1 MKAISILLL
10 VLAFAVL
17 SNALY
22 VTERQYQREFSK
34 YVKSFGKK
42 YTVDEFF
49 TRFEIFKQNLDIIE
63 LHNAAN
69 PTSTMGIN
77 QFADLASDEM
87 ANRYN
92 GFRPSMKKT
101 YNYATFSKQQLAQAA
116 LANSNGASLD
126 WRDSGAVTA
135 VKDQGQCGSCW
146 SFSATGSIEGAVQIK
161 SGKLI
166 SLSEQQLMDCS
177 RAEGDDSCEG
187 GLMDDAFQ
195 FVLDNKGICTETDY
209 PYVAKDETPCRTTCK
224 SASTITGFKD
234 VAYDPSHPNDET
246 ALMAAVLVGP
256 VSIAIEADQ
265 AVFQLYTGGVI
276 TSKACGTNLDHGVLI
291 VGFGTDN
298 ATNVDYWLVKNSWGA
313 AWGEKGYVRLARNM
327 NECGLNMM
335 SSYPVA

>member
-1 MKAISILLL
+1 MKAVSILLL
-10 VLAFAVL
+10 VLALAVL

-22 VTERQYQREFSK
+22 ITERQYQREFSK

-49 TRFEIFKQNLDIIE
+49 TRFEIFKQNLDLIE

-69 PTSTMGIN
+69 PTSTIGVN
-77 QFADLASDEM
+77 QFADLSSDEM
-87 ANRYN
+87 ANKLN
-92 GFRPSMKKT
+92 GFRPSLKKSF
-101 YNYATFSKQQLAQAA
+101 NYATFSKEELARAA
-116 LANSNGASLD
+116 LANSNAASLD
-126 WRDSGAVTA
+126 WRTVGAVTG

-161 SGKLI
+161 TGSLI

-177 RAEGDDSCEG
+177 KPEGDDSCEG

-195 FVLDNKGICTETDY
+195 FVLDNKGICTEMDY
-209 PYVAKDETPCRTTCK
+209 PYLAKDEPTCK
-224 SASTITGFKD
+224 KTCKVASTITAFSD
-234 VAYDPSHPNDET
+234 VPYDPQHPGDET
-246 ALMAAVLVGP
+246 ALMAAVMKGP

-265 AVFQLYTGGVI
+265 PVFQLYTGGVI

-298 ATNVDYWLVKNSWGA
+298 TTMVDYWLVKNSWGA
-313 AWGEKGYVRLARNM
+313 AWGEKGYVRLARNQ

-335 SSYPVA
+335 SSYPLA